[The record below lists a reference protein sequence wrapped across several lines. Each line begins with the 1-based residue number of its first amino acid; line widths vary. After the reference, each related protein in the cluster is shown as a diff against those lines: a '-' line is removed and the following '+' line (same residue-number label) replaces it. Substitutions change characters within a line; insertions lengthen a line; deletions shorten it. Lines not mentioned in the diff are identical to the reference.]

1 MSSYKLEIITMLS
14 VGSVKR
20 KIRSIKNI
28 RQITR
33 AMMLVS
39 AAKMKKAEIAIRS
52 ARPYAGS
59 MEQIMASVAMRAEKD
74 THPLLTPR
82 EVNRQLVI
90 MVTSQR
96 GLCGGFNANVTKNTL
111 NFLMQQT
118 IPTSLIC
125 IGQKGSLYFKN
136 MNWEMVSNYSFP
148 DKITYGECQQI
159 AEEIIELYLSHR
171 FDRIY
176 VSYNEFK
183 SVFQQ
188 CPIIKQFIPIE
199 PAAVSLP
206 GAVHPNKFITDYL
219 YEPSVNI
226 VIEQLMAKGI
236 AIQIQ
241 RILLESAAAEHSA
254 RMVAMESATK
264 SAGEMINALS
274 LSYNRARQAGI
285 TKEITEI
292 VGASEAL
299 G

>member
-1 MSSYKLEIITMLS
+1 MLS

-33 AMMLVS
+33 AMMLV
-39 AAKMKKAEIAIRS
+39 AASKMKKAETAILS
-52 ARPYAGS
+52 ARPYAKS

-74 THPLLTPR
+74 TNPLLTPR
-82 EVNRQLVI
+82 EVQKQLVVMI
-90 MVTSQR
+90 TSQR
-96 GLCGGFNANVTKNTL
+96 GLCGGFNASITKNTF

-118 IPTSLIC
+118 IPTSIIC
-125 IGQKGSLYFKN
+125 IGQKGMLYFKH
-136 MNWEMVSNYSFP
+136 MDWEMVSSHSLP
-148 DKITYGECQQI
+148 DKITYEGCQKI
-159 AEEIIELYLSHR
+159 AGEIIELYLSHG

-199 PAAVSLP
+199 PVASSSL
-206 GAVHPNKFITDYL
+206 HPDRFITDYL
-219 YEPSVNI
+219 YEPSVNS
-226 VIEQLMAKGI
+226 VIEELLAQDI
-236 AIQIQ
+236 TIQIQ

-264 SAGEMINALS
+264 SAGEMIDALS

-292 VGASEAL
+292 VGAAEAL
-299 G
+299 AG

>member
-1 MSSYKLEIITMLS
+1 MLS
-14 VGSVKR
+14 VASVKR

-39 AAKMKKAEIAIRS
+39 AAKMKKAETAILS
-52 ARPYAGS
+52 ARPYARS
-59 MEQIMASVAMRAEKD
+59 MEQILSSVAMRAEKD
-74 THPLLTPR
+74 THPLLTFR
-82 EVNRQLVI
+82 DVQQQLVVI
-90 MVTSQR
+90 VTSQR
-96 GLCGGFNANVTKNTL
+96 GLCGGFNASITKNTL

-118 IPTSLIC
+118 IPTAIIC
-125 IGQKGSLYFKN
+125 IGQKGMLYFKH
-136 MNWEMVSNYSFP
+136 MDWKMVSNHPMP
-148 DKITYGECQQI
+148 DKITYEGCEKI
-159 AEEIIELYLSHR
+159 AKEIIELYLSHR
-171 FDRIY
+171 FDRVY

-188 CPIIKQFIPIE
+188 CPTIKQFMPIE
-199 PAAVSLP
+199 PMAASSID
-206 GAVHPNKFITDYL
+206 GTHPSSRFITDYL
-219 YEPSVNI
+219 YEPSVNS
-226 VIEQLMAKGI
+226 VVEQLLSQDI

-264 SAGEMINALS
+264 SAGEMIDALS

-292 VGASEAL
+292 VGAAEAL
-299 G
+299 AG

>member
-1 MSSYKLEIITMLS
+1 MLS

-39 AAKMKKAEIAIRS
+39 AAKMKKAETAIRS
-52 ARPYAGS
+52 ARPYAKS
-59 MEQIMASVAMRAEKD
+59 MEQILSSVALRAEKD

-82 EVNRQLVI
+82 EVQRQLVV

-96 GLCGGFNANVTKNTL
+96 GLCGGFNANITKNTF

-118 IPTSLIC
+118 IPTAIIC
-125 IGQKGSLYFKN
+125 IGQKGMLYFKH
-136 MNWEMVSNYSFP
+136 MNWEMVSSHPMP
-148 DKITYGECQQI
+148 DKITYDGCQKI
-159 AEEIIELYLSHR
+159 AEEIIELYLNHR
-171 FDRIY
+171 FDRVY

-199 PAAVSLP
+199 PVAVSSIGGLYP
-206 GAVHPNKFITDYL
+206 SRFVTDYL
-219 YEPSVNI
+219 YEPSINS
-226 VIEQLMAKGI
+226 VIEQLLAQDI
-236 AIQIQ
+236 AIQVQ
-241 RILLESAAAEHSA
+241 RILLESSAAEHSA

-264 SAGEMINALS
+264 SAGEMIDALS

-292 VGASEAL
+292 VGAAEAL
-299 G
+299 VS

>member
-1 MSSYKLEIITMLS
+1 MLS

-39 AAKMKKAEIAIRS
+39 AAKMKKAETAILS
-52 ARPYAGS
+52 ARPYAKS
-59 MEQIMASVAMRAEKD
+59 IEQIMASVAMRAEKD
-74 THPLLTPR
+74 THPLLTER
-82 EVNRQLVI
+82 EVQKQLVV

-96 GLCGGFNANVTKNTL
+96 GLCGGFNASITKNTL

-125 IGQKGSLYFKN
+125 IGQKGMLYFKH

-148 DKITYGECQQI
+148 DKITYDGCQKI
-159 AEEIIELYLSHR
+159 AEEIIELYLSNR
-171 FDRIY
+171 FDKVY

-188 CPIIKQFIPIE
+188 CPVIKQFIPIE
-199 PAAVSLP
+199 PVAVSLP
-206 GAVHPNKFITDYL
+206 CVLHPSKFITDYL
-219 YEPSVNI
+219 YEPSINI
-226 VIEQLMAKGI
+226 VLEQLLAQDI

-241 RILLESAAAEHSA
+241 RILLESASAEHSA

-264 SAGEMINALS
+264 SAGEMIDALS

-299 G
+299 AC

>member
-1 MSSYKLEIITMLS
+1 MLS

-39 AAKMKKAEIAIRS
+39 AAKMKKAETAILS
-52 ARPYAGS
+52 ARPYARS
-59 MEQIMASVAMRAEKD
+59 MEQILASVAMRAEKD
-74 THPLLTPR
+74 VHPLLTAR
-82 EVNRQLVI
+82 EVHQQLVVI
-90 MVTSQR
+90 VTSQR
-96 GLCGGFNANVTKNTL
+96 GLCGGFNASITKNTL

-118 IPTSLIC
+118 IPTSIIC
-125 IGQKGSLYFKN
+125 IGQKGMLYFKH
-136 MNWEMVSNYSFP
+136 MDWEMISNHPMP
-148 DKITYGECQQI
+148 DKITYEGCQKI

-188 CPIIKQFIPIE
+188 CPIIKQFLPIE
-199 PAAVSLP
+199 PAAVSSIE
-206 GAVHPNKFITDYL
+206 GTHPSRFLTDYL
-219 YEPSVNI
+219 YEPSVNS
-226 VIEQLMAKGI
+226 VIDQLLSQDI

-264 SAGEMINALS
+264 SAGEMIDALS

-292 VGASEAL
+292 VGAAEAL
-299 G
+299 AG

>member
-1 MSSYKLEIITMLS
+1 MLS
-14 VGSVKR
+14 VSSVKR

-39 AAKMKKAEIAIRS
+39 AAKMKKAETAIRS
-52 ARPYAGS
+52 ARPYAKS
-59 MEQIMASVAMRAEKD
+59 MEQILSSVAMRAEKD
-74 THPLLTPR
+74 THPLITQR
-82 EVNRQLVI
+82 EVQRQLVVI
-90 MVTSQR
+90 VTSQR
-96 GLCGGFNANVTKNTL
+96 GLCGGFNANITKNTL

-118 IPTSLIC
+118 VPTSIIC
-125 IGQKGSLYFKN
+125 IGQKGMLYFKH
-136 MNWEMVSNYSFP
+136 MNWEMVSNHPLP
-148 DKITYGECQQI
+148 DKITYEGCQKI
-159 AEEIIELYLSHR
+159 ASEIIELYLSRR

-188 CPIIKQFIPIE
+188 YQIIKQLMPIE
-199 PAAVSLP
+199 PVSAPLI
-206 GAVHPNKFITDYL
+206 GSRFITDYL
-219 YEPSVNI
+219 YEPSVNS
-226 VIEQLMAKGI
+226 VIEQLLTQDI

-264 SAGEMINALS
+264 SAGEMIDALS

-292 VGASEAL
+292 VGAAEAL
-299 G
+299 AS